1 MKKPVHY
8 GVLAAILAIALY
20 LLLYF
25 VEKQL
30 IVNPFVKSLK
40 YPIYI
45 VCAWIAVG
53 KYRSI
58 MEDKSVL
65 VSWIRPAFLTFIVAS
80 TVFAIFEFVLFRFV
94 DHELFQLSAAYL
106 NEHFPE
112 LQPKGV
118 PGRSNTITPVTLEE
132 AVTIAQ
138 TLRTLALEIV
148 IGFLF
153 SFIIGLIWRNKG

>member
-1 MKKPVHY
+1 MKKPVYY
-8 GVLAAILAIALY
+8 GILAALLAIVLY

-30 IVNPFVKSLK
+30 IVNPFVKSLR

-53 KYRSI
+53 KYRSM
-58 MEDKSVL
+58 MEDKSAL
-65 VSWIRPAFLTFIVAS
+65 VSWIRPAFLTFVVAS
-80 TVFAIFEFVLFRFV
+80 TIFTVFEFILFRFV
-94 DHELFQLSAAYL
+94 DHDLYQISAAYL

-118 PGRSNTITPVTLEE
+118 PGRSNTITPVTIEE
-132 AVTIAQ
+132 AVTISR
-138 TLRTLALEIV
+138 TLFSLALEV
-148 IGFLF
+148 VVGFLF

>member
-1 MKKPVHY
+1 MKKPVYY
-8 GVLAAILAIALY
+8 GILAALLAIVLY

-30 IVNPFVKSLK
+30 IVNPFVKSLR
-40 YPIYI
+40 YPICI

-53 KYRSI
+53 KYRSM
-58 MEDKSVL
+58 MEDKSAL
-65 VSWIRPAFLTFIVAS
+65 VSWIRPAFLTFVVAS
-80 TVFAIFEFVLFRFV
+80 TIFTVFEFILFRFV
-94 DHELFQLSAAYL
+94 DHDLYQISAAYL

-118 PGRSNTITPVTLEE
+118 PGRSNTITPVTIEE
-132 AVTIAQ
+132 AVTISR
-138 TLRTLALEIV
+138 TLFSLALEV
-148 IGFLF
+148 VVGFLF

>member
-1 MKKPVHY
+1 MKKPLHF
-8 GVLAAILAIALY
+8 GILAALLAIGLY

-25 VEKQL
+25 FEKQL
-30 IVNPFVKSLK
+30 IVNPLVKSLK

-58 MEDKSVL
+58 MEDKSAL

-80 TVFAIFEFVLFRFV
+80 ALFTVFEFILFRFV
-94 DHELFQLSAAYL
+94 DHDLYQLSAAYL
-106 NEHFPE
+106 NENYPG
-112 LQPKGV
+112 LQPRGV

-132 AVTIAQ
+132 AVT
-138 TLRTLALEIV
+138 LSRTLFFLAQEIV
-148 IGFLF
+148 IGFVFSLF
-153 SFIIGLIWRNKG
+153 IGLIWRNKG

>member
-8 GVLAAILAIALY
+8 GILAAILAIALY

-30 IVNPFVKSLK
+30 IVNPFVKSLR

-53 KYRSI
+53 KYRSM

-65 VSWIRPAFLTFIVAS
+65 VSWIRPAFLTFVVAS
-80 TVFAIFEFVLFRFV
+80 TIFTVFEFVLFRFV
-94 DHELFQLSAAYL
+94 DHDLYQLSANYL

-112 LQPKGV
+112 LQAKGV
-118 PGRSNTITPVTLEE
+118 PGRTNTITPVTIEE
-132 AVTIAQ
+132 AVTISR
-138 TLRTLALEIV
+138 TLFSLALEV
-148 IGFLF
+148 VVGFIF